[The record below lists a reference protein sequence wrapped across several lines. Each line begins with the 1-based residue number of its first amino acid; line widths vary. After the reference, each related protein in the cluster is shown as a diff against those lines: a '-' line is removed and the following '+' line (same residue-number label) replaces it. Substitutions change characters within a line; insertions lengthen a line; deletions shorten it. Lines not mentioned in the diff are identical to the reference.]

1 MKGLTA
7 FIRLF
12 FLDKQNKNKKKM
24 QEAEIGIWYI
34 LLRAVP
40 TQVNRHSSELIITGF
55 QNDQNRFEFLLQM
68 HWKKLFFFLSTSSK
82 LIENV
87 VYYY

>member
-1 MKGLTA
+1 
-7 FIRLF
+7 
-12 FLDKQNKNKKKM
+12 M
-24 QEAEIGIWYI
+24 QEAEIGIRYI